1 MGKVALIHPY
11 FRTRSLTELLFS
23 PLGAASLAAQLRRL
37 GVETRIFDCTF
48 WTAGKLR
55 SALKAY
61 QPGIVGIH
69 SMVSMS
75 GNAFRIARMVRAEL
89 PACLLVAGGPLPTLY
104 PEMYSREFDAVFR
117 GESDLSFP
125 RFCRDFFACQAGGEG
140 LKRMPLQGYAG
151 LFVRRQGLQVDNPS
165 VHHTESEMDRF
176 PVPDRGDFDHAAY
189 QRAWYA
195 KAGAKTAS
203 LMTTYGC
210 PFSCDFCSKPVFGQV
225 LRRRN
230 LDTVFEEVES
240 LLRLGYDSL
249 WIADDSFTLS
259 PSHLEG
265 FCGRM
270 DGRGIPWS
278 CLSRANGID
287 AAAARRMK
295 RSGCRR
301 VYLGLE
307 SGSQATLEL
316 MHKNASLE
324 EGISAVGRYHAAG
337 IEVAAFFM
345 VGYPGETE
353 SAIEETYRLALAL
366 PLDYISFNVPFPLP
380 GSRLYERV
388 SGRDEHKDWSE
399 ENEVAFVYR
408 SEFDARR
415 LKRGIAETMEAFAR
429 RRKHSPTIPWGPFG
443 SG

>member
-1 MGKVALIHPY
+1 VGKVALIHPY
-11 FRTRSLTELLFS
+11 FRTHSATELLFS

-37 GVETRIFDCTF
+37 GVETRVFDCTF
-48 WTAGKLR
+48 GTPGKLR
-55 SALKAY
+55 RALKAY
-61 QPGIVGIH
+61 RPEIVGIA
-69 SMVSMS
+69 SMVSLS
-75 GNAFRIARMVRAEL
+75 RNAFRIAAIVRSEL

-104 PEMYSREFDAVFR
+104 PEMYARQFDAVFR

-125 RFCRDFFACQAGGEG
+125 RFCRDFFALEADGAR
-140 LKRMPLQGYAG
+140 LNRLPLNEYAG
-151 LFVRRQGLQVDNPS
+151 LFVSRQDLQADNPS
-165 VHHTESEMDRF
+165 VHHTEGEISSF
-176 PVPDRGDFDHAAY
+176 PLPDRRDFDHAAY
-189 QRAWYA
+189 QGAWLA
-195 KAGAKTAS
+195 KAGVKTAS
-203 LMTTYGC
+203 LMTSFGC
-210 PFSCDFCSKPVFGQV
+210 PFSCEFCSKPVFGRA

-230 LDTVFEEVES
+230 LDAVFAEVEA

-270 DGRGIPWS
+270 AGRGIAWS

-295 RSGCRR
+295 ESGCRR

-307 SGSQATLEL
+307 SASQATLEL
-316 MHKNASLE
+316 MHKNASVR
-324 EGISAVGRYHAAG
+324 EGISAVGCYHAAG

-353 SAIEETYRLALAL
+353 SAIEETFRLALEL

-380 GSRLYERV
+380 GSRLFERV
-388 SGRDEHKDWSE
+388 SGLDARQDWSE

-408 SEFDARR
+408 SEFDARWLER
-415 LKRGIAETMEAFAR
+415 RIGQTMKTFAR
-429 RRKHSPTIPWGPFG
+429 RRGRPAGVT
-443 SG
+443 